1 MLFEEFSSVWIL
13 TSQIINR
20 SWHYCLNPENWYN
33 HQTFVS
39 RKLSNEGVRV
49 RICLFYFGKLEL
61 SNNTRI
67 HFKVSKL
74 QSSWLTLP
82 MDTIFGLLLMLPGS
96 NKVQRLALIWKTT
109 TFEWNSFCT
118 ELVNLT
124 ASPSSYSRPSPLWPQ
139 TPFSGKCSLRW
150 SSGCQAWTRKLSTS
164 SCWTSSQRMTT
175 DTSSTIGESRHK
187 I

>member
-1 MLFEEFSSVWIL
+1 MDGHFKTLKSLIQIYEHCSATWNFLASFWKHVLNLKLKKMLFVYVSSFLIL
-13 TSQIINR
+13 TSQKINR

-74 QSSWLTLP
+74 QSTWLTLP
-82 MDTIFGLLLMLPGS
+82 MDTILELLLLLPGPH
-96 NKVQRLALIWKTT
+96 KVQSLTSIGKE
-109 TFEWNSFCT
+109 TFEWNSFCLNIRYIMT
-118 ELVNLT
+118 KLCEPFCSQPLPVVY
-124 ASPSSYSRPSPLWPQ
+124 PRP
-139 TPFSGKCSLRW
+139 
-150 SSGCQAWTRKLSTS
+150 
-164 SCWTSSQRMTT
+164 
-175 DTSSTIGESRHK
+175 
-187 I
+187 